1 MIPPFFAP
9 APSTI
14 VNASTS
20 VSIMAKGI
28 SSKPIVIP
36 CSAAS
41 AHSAANAS
49 ISRAISHFSRKKSPT
64 FTCLA
69 FSASAAAN
77 SFSFSISDCFFLS
90 PSRNQSFRNSS
101 STCFVPLSSR
111 ILFISFK
118 LLVLRTC
125 SRSACQIPTPLKPA
139 RAAAATRSSKSNG
152 LYSLYV
158 CGCAPPAIDQY
169 EASSS
174 TSCATLTS
182 RNFLLLRLSSV
193 RRRRP
198 AAKKC
203 SHRRWKLFR
212 FFNRGDV
219 PALLKA
225 DQLRARDS
233 RGVPFS
239 GSDWQQLVLFSPRHQ
254 RRHLD
259 TGQLFVQSF
268 GSKSWIPQ
276 QAPHRVAV
284 VNRQLVRESPS
295 QRLLIQPAGVVE
307 DRLHQSAHPRQ

>member
-1 MIPPFFAP
+1 
-9 APSTI
+9 
-14 VNASTS
+14 
-20 VSIMAKGI
+20 MAKGI

-69 FSASAAAN
+69 FMASAAAN

-101 STCFVPLSSR
+101 STCFIPLSSR

-152 LYSLYV
+152 LYSLSV
-158 CGCAPPAIDQY
+158 CGCAPPAIVQY

-174 TSCATLTS
+174 TSCATLTLTS
-182 RNFLLLRLSSV
+182 RIFLLLRLSSV

-203 SHRRWKLFR
+203 SHRR
-212 FFNRGDV
+212 
-219 PALLKA
+219 
-225 DQLRARDS
+225 
-233 RGVPFS
+233 
-239 GSDWQQLVLFSPRHQ
+239 
-254 RRHLD
+254 
-259 TGQLFVQSF
+259 
-268 GSKSWIPQ
+268 
-276 QAPHRVAV
+276 
-284 VNRQLVRESPS
+284 
-295 QRLLIQPAGVVE
+295 
-307 DRLHQSAHPRQ
+307 